1 LIDVMG
7 NMSFLLIEPMLEK
20 HFYTVGIFKRIGPGR
35 FRETYEKFIS
45 HFPEAAH
52 NFKCFA
58 RALVEVA
65 QCIGPPDRVQ
75 SGESGA
81 GFGNEGAALHVT
93 ARLAISKMMNDFVNA
108 PAVRGRTVEPHLLG
122 KLPKRGSKQSGTPSK
137 RLELLPA
144 IVDRHAPPSRRYL

>member
-58 RALVEVA
+58 RALKYA
-65 QCIGPPDRVQ
+65 CSTDR
-75 SGESGA
+75 
-81 GFGNEGAALHVT
+81 
-93 ARLAISKMMNDFVNA
+93 RL
-108 PAVRGRTVEPHLLG
+108 RGQLPSTKGLL
-122 KLPKRGSKQSGTPSK
+122 
-137 RLELLPA
+137 
-144 IVDRHAPPSRRYL
+144 